1 VCWCQIDNFNSR
13 IFHSLILVDMEVKWN
28 KLDVKLSPSTK
39 KTIQEM
45 GFKTMTPVQVRL
57 GVCFPCGPDRS
68 VRKKQLYR

>member
-1 VCWCQIDNFNSR
+1 
-13 IFHSLILVDMEVKWN
+13 MEVKWN